1 MEWIRRETIGHGSF
15 SIVSLATTS
24 GSSTSFPPLI
34 AVKSSGAVCS
44 AALRNERDVLD
55 DLGHCPEIVRCFG
68 GGTTV
73 ENGEE
78 VYNLFLEYASG
89 GNLGDRI
96 KNSGEGLPE
105 LEVRRFTRS
114 IVKGLRHVHANGYS
128 HCDVKLENVLVFGDG
143 GVKISDFGLAKRRG
157 VVVDEIRGTPLYLAP
172 EAVNR
177 GEFESPADVW
187 ALGWC
192 VVEMFSGKTAWCLEE
207 GVKNV
212 MSLMVRIGSGDAPK
226 IPVELSEE
234 GKDFVRRCFV
244 RDPVERW
251 TAQMLLDH
259 PFLAVDDN
267 DDERS
272 SGSLRCG
279 DEDET
284 LVSVSPR
291 DPFDFPDWNSVQS
304 PVNDSVTVCSPVN
317 YSPFSYIALRS
328 PPEER
333 ISGLVA
339 GNVPDW
345 SVSCDWVNVREVE
358 GSSTVV

>member
-15 SIVSLATTS
+15 STVSLATTS

-34 AVKSSGAVCS
+34 AVKSSGVVCS

-55 DLGHCPEIVRCFG
+55 DLGDCLEIVRCFG
-68 GGTTV
+68 EGTTV

-89 GNLGDRI
+89 GNLRDMI
-96 KNSGEGLPE
+96 KKSGEGLPE
-105 LEVRRFTRS
+105 FEVRRFTRS
-114 IVKGLRHVHANGYS
+114 IVKGLCHVHENGFV

-143 GVKISDFGLAKRRG
+143 DVKISDFGLAKRRSG
-157 VVVDEIRGTPLYLAP
+157 TVDEIRGTPLYMAP
-172 EAVNR
+172 ESVNN
-177 GEFESPADVW
+177 GEFESPVDIW

-192 VVEMFSGKTAWCLEE
+192 VVEMLSGKTAWCLEE
-207 GVKNV
+207 GITNV
-212 MSLMVRIGSGDAPK
+212 MSLMVRIGSGDVPK

-244 RDPVERW
+244 KDPVERW

-259 PFLAVDDN
+259 PFLAVDD

-272 SGSLRCG
+272 SGSIRCG
-279 DEDET
+279 EGDK
-284 LVSVSPR
+284 VSVSPR

-304 PVNDSVTVCSPVN
+304 PVNDLVTVCSPVS
-317 YSPFSYIALRS
+317 YSPFSYFVRS
-328 PPEER
+328 PEER
-333 ISGLVA
+333 ISGLVSM
-339 GNVPDW
+339 NVPDW

-358 GSSTVV
+358 GSMVV

>member
-1 MEWIRRETIGHGSF
+1 MEWVRRETIGHGSF
-15 SIVSLATTS
+15 STVSLATTS
-24 GSSTSFPPLI
+24 ASSTSFPPLI

-55 DLGHCPEIVRCFG
+55 DLGDCPEIVRCFG

-89 GNLGDRI
+89 GNLRDRI

-105 LEVRRFTRS
+105 FEVRRFTRS

-192 VVEMFSGKTAWCLEE
+192 VVEMSSGKTAWCLEE
-207 GVKNV
+207 GVGNV

-244 RDPVERW
+244 KDPVERW

-259 PFLAVDDN
+259 PFLAVDH

-279 DEDET
+279 DEDEA
-284 LVSVSPR
+284 SVSPR
-291 DPFDFPDWNSVQS
+291 DPFDFPDWNSV
-304 PVNDSVTVCSPVN
+304 NDSVTVCSPVN
-317 YSPFSYIALRS
+317 CSPFSYLVCL
-328 PPEER
+328 PKER
-333 ISGLVA
+333 ISGLVS